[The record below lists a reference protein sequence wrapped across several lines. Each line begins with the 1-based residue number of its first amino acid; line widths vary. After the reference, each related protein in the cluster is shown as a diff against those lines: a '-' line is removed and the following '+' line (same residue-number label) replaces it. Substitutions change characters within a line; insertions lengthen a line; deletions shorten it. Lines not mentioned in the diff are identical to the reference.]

1 MILSPAPHQLLGFLA
16 RSACILILPLSAL
29 AQSQPVPAPGAPGCG
44 PTDIRFEVTTSKS
57 QNPPSKAD
65 AGKALVYFLQDD
77 TNFNSRPRPSTL
89 VGLDGQ
95 WIGATNANSYLYF
108 PVDPGEHHLCTNW
121 QGFSFLGKTR
131 TSGALHFTAEA
142 GGVYYFRA
150 KDIYVSDKYFD
161 LKLKQV
167 DSDEG
172 QLLVSKFS
180 FSSSHPKK

>member
-1 MILSPAPHQLLGFLA
+1 
-16 RSACILILPLSAL
+16 
-29 AQSQPVPAPGAPGCG
+29 
-44 PTDIRFEVTTSKS
+44 VTTSKN
-57 QNPPSKAD
+57 QNPPNKAD
-65 AGKALVYFLQDD
+65 VGKALVYFLQDD

-95 WIGATNANSYLYF
+95 WIGATNGNSYFYF
-108 PVDPGEHHLCTNW
+108 SVDHLCTNW
-121 QGFSFLGKTR
+121 QGFSFLGKKR
-131 TSGALHFTAEA
+131 TAGALHSTAEP

-172 QLLVSKFS
+172 QPLVGRFA